1 LASHDQRLL
10 RSAFVFSLGA
20 HLVLIFGFLVSPA
33 SEEAIATANRAV
45 TVLLRRATDVPLT
58 ALAEASAHQQGGT
71 ISGDRIAVE
80 DVSTYQQPAP
90 SSNKHGEKA
99 SRITLLSSAPPQ
111 HSSTVAALAA
121 LEAEY
126 VRRWQV
132 AIEQFGNAQYRDTAR
147 RHGNGDVRLRV
158 KVDSEGGLRGIQ
170 VLATSGVA
178 ALDRAA
184 LDTVE
189 RLAPFSAFPP
199 ALANSVEE
207 LDIIRTWQFRD

>member
-1 LASHDQRLL
+1 LGSQDQRLL
-10 RSAFVFSLGA
+10 RSALVFSLGA
-20 HLVLIFGFLVSPA
+20 HLVLIFGVLVSPA

-45 TVLLRRATDVPLT
+45 TVLLRRATEAPLA
-58 ALAEASAHQQGGT
+58 ALAEASAHQQGVT
-71 ISGDRIAVE
+71 VSGDRVAME
-80 DVSTYQQPAP
+80 DVSQYQQTAP
-90 SSNKHGEKA
+90 SLNNSAQKA
-99 SRITLLSSAPPQ
+99 SRMTSRSNALPQ
-111 HSSTVAALAA
+111 HQSPVAARAA

-132 AIEQFGNAQYRDTAR
+132 AIEQFGNAQYRDTAKH
-147 RHGNGDVRLRV
+147 HGNGDVRLRV
-158 KVDSEGGLRGIQ
+158 RVDSQGGLRGIQ
-170 VLATSGVA
+170 VLATSGEA

-184 LDTVE
+184 IETVE